1 MSHFAKVVNGIV
13 TEVHVAEAEVL
24 ALGHWGDP
32 ALFVQTSYNTSGG
45 VHRLGGTPLRKNFA
59 GIGYVYD
66 KERDAFY
73 EPQPYP
79 SWTLNEDTCQWVAPV
94 ELPTSGGPF
103 QWNED
108 TQSWESG
115 TPVESV

>member
-1 MSHFAKVVNGIV
+1 MGHFAKVVNGIV

-32 ALFVQTSYNTSGG
+32 ASFVQTSYNTSGG
-45 VHRLGGTPLRKNFA
+45 VHRLGGVPLRKNFA
-59 GIGYVYD
+59 GIGYIYD
-66 KERDAFY
+66 AQRDAFY

-94 ELPTSGGPF
+94 ALPTSGGPF
-103 QWNED
+103 QWNEN
-108 TQSWESG
+108 TKSWDSG